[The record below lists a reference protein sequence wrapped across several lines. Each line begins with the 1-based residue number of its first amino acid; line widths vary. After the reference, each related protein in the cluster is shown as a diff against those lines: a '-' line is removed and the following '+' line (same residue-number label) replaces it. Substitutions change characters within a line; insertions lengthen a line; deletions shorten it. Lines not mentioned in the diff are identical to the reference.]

1 MRPLGHSIR
10 APDNDS
16 SYYGLGEDVPA
27 CQACGLVAKLDWLNP
42 AFELKRTKYDV
53 SYTYDSAL
61 IVSERFVRFA
71 HAYAGARFLGLPSA
85 PGFALFVVDPVVPL
99 DRNRS
104 VRAEQAACSA
114 CGRFR
119 EIAGPGPLLQQTTVL
134 PRGFSRSDVAFG
146 SAHLDRPDRAIA
158 QSPRLLVDPE
168 LGEALAAHGFR
179 GLRLEPIR
187 D

>member
-1 MRPLGHSIR
+1 MRPLGHSIH

-16 SYYGLGEDVPA
+16 FYYELGEDVPA
-27 CQACGLVAKLDWLNP
+27 CQACGLVAQLDWLNP

-71 HAYAGARFLGLPSA
+71 HARRSPVLGASFRAWVRVVCRG
-85 PGFALFVVDPVVPL
+85 PGCPTGPQSQRSRGASSVFGMRKVP
-99 DRNRS
+99 
-104 VRAEQAACSA
+104 
-114 CGRFR
+114 
-119 EIAGPGPLLQQTTVL
+119 EIAGPGPFLQQTTVL